1 MGLFSKNKKSNVSE
15 VKLPDK
21 IQFELNNNSNIE
33 IDRKVYADVKFPY
46 NDMLE
51 IIDLIMITSKGIF
64 IFLPLYTIG
73 EYIGGQFEMM
83 WSVGNKKIK
92 NPIEIQ
98 KYKISALGS
107 YLHIERNQI
116 IPYIYIVLNN
126 NSIIRDIPY
135 CSKKYRI
142 VRERDLYYFLGLH
155 TNILP
160 DIFSEKEIS
169 EFKKRL
175 NKSNII
181 KEL

>member
-1 MGLFSKNKKSNVSE
+1 M
-15 VKLPDK
+15 
-21 IQFELNNNSNIE
+21 
-33 IDRKVYADVKFPY
+33 
-46 NDMLE
+46 
-51 IIDLIMITSKGIF
+51 
-64 IFLPLYTIG
+64 
-73 EYIGGQFEMM
+73 
-83 WSVGNKKIK
+83 
-92 NPIEIQ
+92 
-98 KYKISALGS
+98 
-107 YLHIERNQI
+107 
-116 IPYIYIVLNN
+116 NN

-181 KEL
+181 KELYNS